1 MGNTSTWIAV
11 VDDEAGIRRAM
22 LRLLHSVGL
31 EAYSFTSG
39 ILLLDSLHL
48 RQPGCILLDLHMPDM
63 SGYAVLARLAL
74 IAPQIPVI
82 VMTASEVSDIVV
94 RTGLSH
100 AQTVLH
106 KPFNDQ
112 DLFTA
117 IEKAL
122 GLKCASDPAASGAGQ
137 EDQQSGGGHHSH
149 LSIINKI

>member
-22 LRLLHSVGL
+22 LRLLNAVGL

-48 RQPGCILLDLHMPDM
+48 RQPACILLDLQMPDM

-82 VMTASEVSDIVV
+82 VMTASKVSDIVV

-100 AQTVLH
+100 AQAVLH

-112 DLFTA
+112 DLFVE

-122 GLKCASDPAASGAGQ
+122 GLTYVSDAVVSDSAHG
-137 EDQQSGGGHHSH
+137 DQQSAGGYPSH